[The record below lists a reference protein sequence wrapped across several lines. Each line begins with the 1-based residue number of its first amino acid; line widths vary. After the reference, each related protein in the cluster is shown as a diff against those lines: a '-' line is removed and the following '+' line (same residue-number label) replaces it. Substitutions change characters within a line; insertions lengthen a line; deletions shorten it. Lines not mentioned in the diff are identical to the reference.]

1 MAYCFCSTLFF
12 FLILGFFFI
21 HNPALHLFL
30 AVICFI
36 ANNLLTFIVLF
47 ISLEEKNRKKTD
59 DRSKESVKKETQ
71 GIKLSLFLTIAFDRR
86 PQTWLG
92 GPGAPLMG
100 FQASVTPLMG
110 EHILCDLSVP

>member
-1 MAYCFCSTLFF
+1 M
-12 FLILGFFFI
+12 
-21 HNPALHLFL
+21 
-30 AVICFI
+30 
-36 ANNLLTFIVLF
+36 
-47 ISLEEKNRKKTD
+47 
-59 DRSKESVKKETQ
+59 KKETR
-71 GIKLSLFLTIAFDRR
+71 GIKLGLFLTTAFDRR